1 VDQYFDTTFES
12 RKTGMNKL
20 RAVIIAIL
28 MVAMSEGSPATAGD
42 GVTTER
48 VSIASNGTQGNYY
61 SYDPS
66 ISADGRFVAFESA
79 ASNLV
84 PDDTNSL
91 MDVFVRDRQNG
102 TTERVSVASDGTQA
116 DGSSY
121 SASISGDGRFVT
133 FQSGASN
140 LFPPD
145 ELYETHIYVHDRQS
159 GVTELVSKAT
169 NGDLASAGGDNP
181 VISADG
187 RFVAF
192 HSFSS
197 NLVSGD
203 TNNLHD
209 VFVRD
214 RLNGTTERVSIA
226 SDGTQANDDSVEPSI
241 SGDGRFV
248 VFTTGATNLFSGY
261 NNGKDQ
267 VLVRD
272 LLNDTTER
280 VSVSSAGTQGNA
292 SSYYPFI
299 SADGRYVVFSSRA
312 SNLSPEDALGTA
324 EIYLRDMQNGTTERV
339 SLADDEGIAYADS
352 GSPSVSAGGRF
363 VAFSSGSTYLVT
375 GDTNGLADFFI
386 RDRLRGT
393 TELVSLASD
402 GAQGNDAIGDGSISA
417 DGHFMVFESI
427 STNLVPSD
435 TNSWADIFVRGYGLP
450 YSLYLP
456 AIVH

>member
-1 VDQYFDTTFES
+1 LKTKLKS
-12 RKTGMNKL
+12 RKNSMKKFRVL
-20 RAVIIAIL
+20 IITIML
-28 MVAMSEGSPATAGD
+28 VALSVGLPAAAEA

-48 VSIASNGTQGNYY
+48 VSIASNGAQGNYY

-66 ISADGRFVAFESA
+66 ISADGRFVAFEST

-84 PDDTNSL
+84 PDDTNGH

-116 DGSSY
+116 DGSAY
-121 SASISGDGRFVT
+121 TASISGDGRYVAFI
-133 FQSGASN
+133 SYADN
-140 LFPPD
+140 LVPGD
-145 ELYETHIYVHDRQS
+145 LYETHLYVHDRQS
-159 GVTELVSKAT
+159 GTTERVSVAT
-169 NGDLASAGGDNP
+169 NGDPANFGVGGGVP
-181 VISADG
+181 AISADG

-209 VFVRD
+209 IFVRD

-226 SDGTQANDDSVEPSI
+226 SNGTQANDDSFELSI

-248 VFTTGATNLFSGY
+248 VFTTGATNLILGY
-261 NNGKDQ
+261 NNGADQ

-272 LLNDTTER
+272 RLNNTTER
-280 VSVSSAGTQGNA
+280 VSVSSGGIQGN
-292 SSYYPFI
+292 SSSHDPFI
-299 SADGRYVVFSSRA
+299 SADGRYVVFSSYA
-312 SNLSPEDALGTA
+312 SNLAPGDALGTS

-352 GSPSVSAGGRF
+352 GSSSVSAGGRF
-363 VAFSSGSTYLVT
+363 VAFSSGSTYLVS

-417 DGHFMVFESI
+417 DGNYLVFESI
-427 STNLVPSD
+427 STNLVPGD
-435 TNSWADIFVRGYGLP
+435 TNGWADIFVRGYGLP